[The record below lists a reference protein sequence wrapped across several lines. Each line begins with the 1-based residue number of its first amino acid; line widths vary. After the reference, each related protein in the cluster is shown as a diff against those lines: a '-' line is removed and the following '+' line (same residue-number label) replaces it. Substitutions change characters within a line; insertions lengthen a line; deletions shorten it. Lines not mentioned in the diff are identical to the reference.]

1 MSFHLRSHFL
11 VLEWSPSR
19 GNRRT
24 STDGQGACSV
34 SLTTSRDVSSCFTG
48 GETEATW
55 GLAVGLK
62 LHNRQVGLQDPGSSL
77 VPCVGRGLPTME

>member
-1 MSFHLRSHFL
+1 MSLHLRSHFL
-11 VLEWSPSR
+11 VLGWSPSH
-19 GNRRT
+19 GDRRT

-34 SLTTSRDVSSCFTG
+34 SLTTSQDVSTHFTG

-62 LHNRQVGLQDPGSSL
+62 LHKRQAGPQDPGSSL